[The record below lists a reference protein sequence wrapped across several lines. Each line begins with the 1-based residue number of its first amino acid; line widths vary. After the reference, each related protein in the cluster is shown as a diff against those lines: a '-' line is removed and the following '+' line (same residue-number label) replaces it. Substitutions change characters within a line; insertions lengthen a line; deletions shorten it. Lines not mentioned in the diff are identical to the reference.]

1 MSAPQSKSQS
11 ITEAQPFL
19 RLTGVRKAYP
29 GVVALAGFDL
39 EVRPG
44 EVIGLVG
51 ENGAGKSTLMKIL
64 GGVIAPDSGTIE
76 VDGVPSQSFT
86 VDRARSAPASPSCT
100 RNSTSSTISTSPP
113 MSSSAASRANTA
125 FSTSSTPSGSVP
137 PWRHSCA
144 GSAPISARKTP
155 VRKLSLAQQQIVE
168 IAKALSC
175 DARLVILDEPTS
187 SLPLH
192 ETEKL
197 LEVIAGS
204 RPTASR
210 SSSSRTACTRSSAPA
225 TGWSCCATA
234 SSSASSTAPRSP
246 YQKLVRM
253 MIGRELKV
261 VYTPP
266 SAPRGDVALSA
277 RDIRTAAYP
286 QQPVS
291 SICIAAKFSGLPVLS
306 ARAAANLP
314 APSSASIP
322 IFGGTVAFDGRQFAI
337 RTSGDAASRGIFLVP
352 EDRKGAG
359 ILLDLSIAQNITLPN
374 LRAYSR
380 GGIVSAAAES
390 KRGERSK
397 ADLDIRAPSVKVRT
411 GALSGGNQQKVVLA
425 KWLAMN
431 PQVIIFDEPTRG
443 IDVGAK
449 FEIYRLM
456 RGLADAGVAVLMI
469 SSDMEEVIGVS
480 DRIAVMHEGRISGM
494 LTRDQFSEENVLM
507 LAVGRRGQQNG
518 SERVNKKDLGLL
530 VLILVVGL
538 FVYLRNPLFLSANN
552 LANTANLDRPV
563 RPVLHRPG
571 FCHHHRRHR
580 ALRRLDDRAAR
591 RAVRRYGRTPGR
603 PLADR
608 RGHRHA
614 ARHHAWGSPTAC

>member
-1 MSAPQSKSQS
+1 MSAPQSKFQS

-19 RLTGVRKAYP
+19 RLSDIRKVYP
-29 GVVALAGFDL
+29 GVVALAGFEL
-39 EVRPG
+39 QVRPG
-44 EVIGLVG
+44 EVIGIVG
-51 ENGAGKSTLMKIL
+51 ENGAGKSTLMKVL

-86 VDRARSAPASPSCT
+86 VTESIRAGIAFVHQEL
-100 RNSTSSTISTSPP
+100 NLFDNLDV
-113 MSSSAASRANTA
+113 AANVFIGREPRKYGLFNIVDTERQRAA
-125 FSTSSTPSGSVP
+125 V
-137 PWRHSCA
+137 
-144 GSAPISARKTP
+144 APILRRLGANFGPQEP
-155 VRKLSLAQQQIVE
+155 VRNLSLAQQQIVE

-175 DARLVILDEPTS
+175 DARLIILDEPTS

-197 LEVIAGS
+197 LEVIRGLKADGIAVIFIS
-204 RPTASR
+204 HRLHEIER
-210 SSSSRTACTRSSAPA
+210 ACDRVVVLRDGKFVGELNRAEVT
-225 TGWSCCATA
+225 
-234 SSSASSTAPRSP
+234 

-286 QQPVS
+286 QQPVTLDLHRGE
-291 SICIAAKFSGLPVLS
+291 ILGLAGLVGSGRSEL
-306 ARAAANLP
+306 ARAIFGIDP
-314 APSSASIP
+314 V
-322 IFGGTVAFDGRQFAI
+322 FGGTVAFDGKEFPI
-337 RTSGDAASRGIFLVP
+337 RTTGDATSRGIFLVP

-359 ILLDLSIAQNITLPN
+359 ILLDLSIAQNITLPD
-374 LRAYSR
+374 LRTYSR
-380 GGIVSAAAES
+380 GGIVSAAAEL

-431 PQVIIFDEPTRG
+431 PQVIIADEPTRG

-456 RGLADAGVAVLMI
+456 RSLADVGVAVLMI

-507 LAVGRRGQQNG
+507 LAVGG
-518 SERVNKKDLGLL
+518 EANKTG
-530 VLILVVGL
+530 V
-538 FVYLRNPLFLSANN
+538 SA
-552 LANTANLDRPV
+552 
-563 RPVLHRPG
+563 
-571 FCHHHRRHR
+571 
-580 ALRRLDDRAAR
+580 
-591 RAVRRYGRTPGR
+591 
-603 PLADR
+603 
-608 RGHRHA
+608 
-614 ARHHAWGSPTAC
+614 